1 MNEIKERKD
10 KYEKDNKEI
19 NNKYKLKNKKEYMIY
34 DFNIEKLEKKY
45 NENIK
50 NFQFEIKI
58 ENMINIKR
66 INEVVYNTYD
76 TYKNNY
82 YNAVNINNILLSYHK
97 NEYIKNKIMKKNLKN
112 NYEEILKKILK
123 KNEED
128 IKYNSKVNSVSL
140 KIKEEYKKK
149 INELNLIKK

>member
-1 MNEIKERKD
+1 
-10 KYEKDNKEI
+10 
-19 NNKYKLKNKKEYMIY
+19 MIY
-34 DFNIEKLEKKY
+34 EFNIEKLEKKY
-45 NENIK
+45 NEDIK

-76 TYKNNY
+76 AYNNNY
-82 YNAVNINNILLSYHK
+82 YNAVNINNILLSYNK

-123 KNEED
+123 KSEED
-128 IKYNSKVNSVSL
+128 IKYNSKENSVSL
-140 KIKEEYKKK
+140 KIENIKEEYSKK
-149 INELNLIKK
+149 INELKEKEDKFNKEIEILKKKISHMLYNFL